1 MQHPASLR
9 SNLHIWQGGDWQGP
23 KGRGRAKTI
32 MVSSVEL
39 WREELLTRYVIR
51 RLVSVIPTL
60 IGVTIVIFLFLRLIP
75 GDPAVAML
83 GEHAAQE
90 NVERI
95 REQLGLNRPLFLDRE
110 ALRNGDIA
118 GFFDSQYF
126 RYLSRLL
133 RGDLGDSIHRR
144 IPIAETL
151 GERFPATAELALFSI
166 LIGAVIGVVAG
177 IVSAARRNSII
188 DTTTMVGSLAGVS
201 IPIYWLGLMEIML
214 FAVILQWLPA
224 GGRLDPAI
232 ELETVTNL
240 YLVDSLITR
249 NMEAFWDVVKHLAL
263 PAIALATHPMS
274 IIARMTRSSMLEVL
288 QEDYVRTAHAKGLR
302 ERVVLFRHALK
313 NAFLPVVTIIGL
325 QTGTLLAGAILTETI
340 FSWPGIGK
348 WVYDAILGRDY
359 PIVQGGT
366 LLIAIIFV
374 GANLLVDVSYAFLD
388 PRIHYE

>member
-1 MQHPASLR
+1 M
-9 SNLHIWQGGDWQGP
+9 
-23 KGRGRAKTI
+23 
-32 MVSSVEL
+32 
-39 WREELLTRYVIR
+39 TRYVVR
-51 RLVSVIPTL
+51 RLITLVPTL
-60 IGVTIVIFLFLRLIP
+60 LGVTIVIFLFLRLIP

-83 GEHAAQE
+83 GEHAATE

-95 REQLGLNRPLFLDRE
+95 REQLGLNRPLFFDRE
-110 ALRNGDIA
+110 ALQEGDV
-118 GFFDSQYF
+118 GRFFDSQF
-126 RYLSRLL
+126 IRYLGRLFQ
-133 RGDLGDSIHRR
+133 GDLGQSIHRR
-144 IPIAETL
+144 IPIADTL
-151 GERFPATAELALFSI
+151 GERFPATAELALISI
-166 LIGAVIGVVAG
+166 LIGAVVGVVAG

-188 DTTTMVGSLAGVS
+188 DTTSMVGSLAGVS
-201 IPIYWLGLMEIML
+201 IPIYWLGLMEIMV

-232 ELETVTNL
+232 DLETVTNF
-240 YLVDSLITR
+240 YVIDAIITG
-249 NMEAFWDVVKHLAL
+249 NMEALVDVLKHLAL

-302 ERVVLFRHALK
+302 ERAVLFRHALK
-313 NAFLPVVTIIGL
+313 NAFLPVITIIGL

-348 WVYDAILGRDY
+348 WVYDAILARDY

-374 GANLLVDVSYAFLD
+374 GVNLLVDVSYAFLD
-388 PRIHYE
+388 PRIHYD